1 MQANTLSRYCR
12 QRGDTLLE
20 VLISVLVFSFGL
32 VGLASLQISTI
43 QKGRVTTEYNIA
55 MQLAGDLA
63 EQIRANPDAL
73 AQGWYSDPTVLV
85 DFDCAAAAN
94 CTLQS
99 FTHTG
104 LKYWQASLEARLPD
118 ASAHV
123 CRDSSPSDGLPGM
136 PQCDGSGA
144 YTVKI
149 WWPGQD
155 GQLQSYQ
162 LQAGL
167 L

>member
-20 VLISVLVFSFGL
+20 VLMSVLVFSFGL
-32 VGLASLQISTI
+32 VGLASLQISTM
-43 QKGRVTTEYNIA
+43 QKGRETTEYNMA
-55 MQLAGDLA
+55 MQVAGELA

-73 AQGWYSDPTVLV
+73 ALGWFTDPAQQLDSD
-85 DFDCAAAAN
+85 CEAIAN
-94 CTLQS
+94 CTLRA
-99 FTHTG
+99 FTNTG
-104 LKYWQASLEARLPD
+104 LQYWQASLDTRLPG
-118 ASAHV
+118 AKVHV
-123 CRDSSPSDGLPGM
+123 CRDTSPNDGLPAL
-136 PQCDGSGA
+136 PQCDGDGA
-144 YTVKI
+144 YTIKI

-162 LQAGL
+162 VQAGL